1 MSAEEGFVEALLGS
15 LRDETA
21 PSADA
26 PPKAV
31 AWARVS
37 TQDQADRGLS
47 VLEQFREIRV
57 YAEREGIEIVEEFT
71 ETGSAFKKQE
81 KRVEFHRMIAAA
93 KANPKVSVVL
103 VHDMSRFSR
112 DSVGG
117 KALIRELR
125 DARIRVVSLNDPDI
139 DPETVAGV
147 YMEAITFAKNEAYSR
162 EVAFHTRKG
171 CRANVNTRDPE
182 TGWCFSNGGQPIFGY
197 RTEHLER
204 GGQRRGRPVI
214 KSIWVPDDSL
224 VAGRPVY
231 EWAQHCLT
239 KLAAK
244 EASLD
249 DLRDFC
255 NDNGIPARR
264 GGYWSSST
272 WNSLL
277 QPNTLLKYSG
287 YGVWN
292 VHRKNGTKRP
302 PSEWVIVEN
311 AHEALITEEEAKAIA
326 TARQSGR
333 RRRFDVG
340 YATSRNSR
348 YLLSGGLFKCER
360 CGKNMTGFRSGSRS
374 YYVCGSRPYRRGLG
388 CGPGVYVPKDQI
400 EGEVIEGLGELL
412 GACADPKGFTRQVNE
427 ELRRLWEES
436 TGYDPRAAKKLEAI
450 DGKIANI
457 RRAIEDGLEDAAWA
471 NGRLQQLLADRKELE
486 EAARRVGEPPQ
497 IDADTAL
504 SYRRQTGKVL
514 AQGDPA
520 ERKDIIRKWVDGIKL
535 APARYEVEISYRIP
549 EPVMN
554 AVVARAGFEPATSR
568 L

>member
-1 MSAEEGFVEALLGS
+1 MSAEESFVETLLSS

-21 PSADA
+21 PSADV

-47 VLEQFREIRV
+47 IPEQLREVRV
-57 YAEREGIEIVEEFT
+57 YAEQHDIEIVEEFT
-71 ETGSAFKKQE
+71 ETGSAFKKQK

-93 KANPKVSVVL
+93 KANPEVSIVL
-103 VHDMSRFSR
+103 VHDISRFSR
-112 DSVGG
+112 DSIQG
-117 KALIRELR
+117 KSLVRELR
-125 DARIRVVSLNDPDI
+125 GARIRVVSLNDPDI

-214 KSIWVPDDSL
+214 KSIWVPDDTE
-224 VAGRPVY
+224 VAGRPVH
-231 EWAQHCLT
+231 EWAHHCLT

-244 EASLD
+244 GASLD

-255 NDNGIPARR
+255 NDNSIPARR

-277 QPNTLLKYSG
+277 QPNALLKYSG

-326 TARQSGR
+326 AARQSGR

-348 YLLSGGLFKCER
+348 YLLSGGLFKCQR
-360 CGKNMTGFRSGSRS
+360 CGSNMTGLHRDGRR
-374 YYVCGSRPYRRGLG
+374 YYVCGSQPYRRGKG
-388 CGPGVYVPKDQI
+388 CGPGVYVPQALV
-400 EGEVIEGLGELL
+400 ESEVIEGLSGLL
-412 GACADPKGFTRQVNE
+412 GACADPKGFTRQVNA
-427 ELRRLWEES
+427 ELRQMWEES
-436 TGYDPRAAKKLEAI
+436 TGYDPRAVKKLEAI

-471 NGRLQQLLADRKELE
+471 NGRVQQLLAERKELE
-486 EAARRVGEPPQ
+486 QAVKRVGEPPQ
-497 IDADTAL
+497 INVETAI
-504 SYRRQTGKVL
+504 SYRRQTERVL

-520 ERKDIIRKWVDGIKL
+520 ERKDIIRKWVDEIKL
-535 APARYEVEISYRIP
+535 APERYEVDISYRIP
-549 EPVMN
+549 EPVVN

>member
-1 MSAEEGFVEALLGS
+1 MSAEESFVETLLSS

-21 PSADA
+21 PSADV

-47 VLEQFREIRV
+47 VLEQFREIRQ
-57 YAEREGIEIVEEFT
+57 YAEKHGIEIVEEFSEAT
-71 ETGSAFKKQE
+71 SAFKRRT
-81 KRVEFHRMIAAA
+81 KRPEFDRMLAAA
-93 KANPKVSVVL
+93 KANPEVSMIL

-117 KALIRELR
+117 KSLVRELR

-171 CRANVNTRDPE
+171 CRANVATRDPE
-182 TGWCFSNGGQPIFGY
+182 TGWCYKNGGQAIWGY
-197 RTEHLER
+197 RTERLQR
-204 GGQRRGRPVI
+204 GDEKRGRPVF
-214 KSIWVPDDSL
+214 KSVWLPDDSV
-224 VAGRPVY
+224 VAGRSVH
-231 EWAQHCLT
+231 EWARHCLT
-239 KLAAK
+239 ELAAK
-244 EASLD
+244 GASLD

-255 NDNGIPARR
+255 NDNSIPARR
-264 GGYWSSST
+264 GRYWSTST

-277 QPNTLLKYSG
+277 QPHALLKYCG

-311 AHEALITEEEAKAIA
+311 AHEALITEQVAKAIA

-360 CGKNMTGFRSGSRS
+360 CGSNMTGLHRDGRR
-374 YYVCGSRPYRRGLG
+374 YYVCGSQPYRRGKG
-388 CGPGVYVPKDQI
+388 CGPGVYVPQALV
-400 EGEVIEGLGELL
+400 ESEVIEGLSGLL
-412 GACADPKGFTRQVNE
+412 GACADPKGFTRQVNA
-427 ELRRLWEES
+427 ELRQMWEES
-436 TGYDPRAAKKLEAI
+436 TGYDPRAVKKLEAI

-471 NGRLQQLLADRKELE
+471 NGRVQELLAERKELE

-535 APARYEVEISYRIP
+535 APERYEVEISYRIP

-554 AVVARAGFEPATSR
+554 VVVARVGFEPTTSR